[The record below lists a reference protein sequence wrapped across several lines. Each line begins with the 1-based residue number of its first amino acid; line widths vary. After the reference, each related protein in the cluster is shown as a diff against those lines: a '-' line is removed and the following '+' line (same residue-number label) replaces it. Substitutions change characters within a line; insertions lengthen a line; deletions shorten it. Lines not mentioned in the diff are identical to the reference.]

1 MITCANE
8 AHEEGDVACYDT
20 PGVYLHTMND
30 EGVITFRS
38 NIKYLLLKLLCTLA
52 LLCEGTPLK
61 HLDLTSLES
70 ELSITIA
77 ISNFLRVGQTEQGDR
92 RAEPTSALR
101 SPTIPPPQPPPPLPT
116 YHLSPAGVSSRRAI
130 SRCRAQLGECLPYVA
145 RNIFSM
151 HSPCFPLCYFRK
163 SP

>member
-101 SPTIPPPQPPPPLPT
+101 SPTTPPPQNPPPEWVSSEIGRHPFGL
-116 YHLSPAGVSSRRAI
+116 GVSAWSP
-130 SRCRAQLGECLPYVA
+130 QLEALMGSNLCCGGEA
-145 RNIFSM
+145 R
-151 HSPCFPLCYFRK
+151 
-163 SP
+163 